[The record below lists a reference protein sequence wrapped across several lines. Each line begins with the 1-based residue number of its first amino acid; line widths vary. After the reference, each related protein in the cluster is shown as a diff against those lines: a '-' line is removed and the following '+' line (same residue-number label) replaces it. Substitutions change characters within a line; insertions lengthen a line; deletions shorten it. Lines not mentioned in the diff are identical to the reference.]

1 MNNKLLKNYQEN
13 LLEAYSSYLSRCREL
28 KDPAVAF
35 AESTKKT
42 TLGIA
47 QPYYSLPELD
57 LVPYICLRVPT
68 GGGKTRIAGQSIK
81 CVNEAFLATEHS
93 LVLWLVPS
101 DPIRE
106 QTLYALK
113 TKGELLYQDMRDL
126 FGAVNVLDINEALCM
141 QPATLNTGNTIIVA
155 TMQSFKRDTA
165 DGLRVYRQNGALM
178 PHFEGVGVEQKGEHS
193 LVDVIRLRRPYVIVD
208 EAHNQGTQ
216 LATDTLKRFNPSCI
230 LELTATPDRSCQPS
244 NVLRSVSAATLQA
257 EDMLKL
263 PLELAIHPEWRVS
276 LTEAIARL
284 RQLEKEAE
292 KEKQLTGEVI
302 QPVVMLI
309 QAERIAKAKETF
321 IPEKVKQHLI
331 EDFNIPQ
338 ENIAIATGAIDEL
351 SGKKVGDPD
360 YPQFIITV
368 DKLREGWD
376 CPNAYIL
383 FSFRNTTSA
392 TAVEQVLGRVL
403 RMPHVT
409 RKQREALNRSYAYV
423 VSTELASTVQNLKDG
438 LVQSGFERLEA
449 KDLIVTSDGDRPQ
462 QDLFAPSSDLV
473 IPLPEYGDV
482 MSLPDEDAVAALPK
496 NVRDKI
502 EISPETGTLTV
513 KNGATSKQLQQI
525 SATFKQPE
533 VAKAVKDKLDTALA
547 IQAAPPARELTPA
560 EKGLSVHIPLLGYKQ
575 RSFFDVFDET
585 PLLDAEWE
593 ISDFD
598 YKLKDSEFSPDVE
611 AMRRATLSISQ
622 LEKIEC
628 DVYDRLDSQLALF
641 GKEQGWLITDL
652 LYWLDRNLSFPY
664 SERNVKVAWLNAALS
679 YLMDEKGFLLDEL
692 AYRKFRLRGALQR
705 KMAAGLVEAKQR
717 VFDDLFAD
725 ESKFEVKDEHS
736 IIFEQGRYG
745 YDSIFTGLI
754 HLKKHFFPIIGNLK
768 STGEEFEC
776 AEYIAHQM
784 NGVEWWVR
792 NVEKKPTSF
801 WLQTA
806 TDKFYPDFVVKLTSG
821 VILAIEYKGLH
832 LSVEKGNRDSIEKQR
847 IGELWEKRSNGTCG
861 FVWVENKNWQVLN
874 DAANKFG
881 CKN

>member
-1 MNNKLLKNYQEN
+1 MVLNNKSLKTYQEN
-13 LLEAYSSYLSRCREL
+13 LLEAFANYLARCREL
-28 KDPAVAF
+28 KDPATAF
-35 AESTKKT
+35 SESTKQT
-42 TLGIA
+42 ALGLA
-47 QPYYSLPELD
+47 QPYHPLPELD
-57 LVPYICLRVPT
+57 HVPYVCLRVPT

-126 FGAVNVLDINEALCM
+126 FGAVNVLDINEALYI

-178 PHFEGVGVEQKGEHS
+178 PHFEGVTAEQKGEHS

-216 LATDTLKRFNPSCI
+216 LAVDTLKRFNPSCI
-230 LELTATPDRSCQPS
+230 LELTATPDRACQPS
-244 NVLRSVSAATLQA
+244 NVLRSVSAATLQS

-284 RQLEKEAE
+284 RQLENEAE
-292 KEKQLTGEVI
+292 QEKQLTGEVI
-302 QPVVMLI
+302 NPVVMLI
-309 QAERIAKAKETF
+309 QAERIAKEKETF
-321 IPEKVKQHLI
+321 TPEKVKQHLVN
-331 EDFNIPQ
+331 DFNIP
-338 ENIAIATGAIDEL
+338 EDTIAIATGAVDEL
-351 SGKKVGDPD
+351 SGKKLGDPD

-376 CPNAYIL
+376 CPYAYIL

-409 RKQREALNRSYAYV
+409 RKQKEALNRSYAYV
-423 VSTELASTVQNLKDG
+423 VSSELASTVQNLKDG

-449 KDLIVTSDGDRPQ
+449 KDLIVAPEDEPSR
-462 QDLFAPSSDLV
+462 DLFSPPTDIV
-473 IPLPEYGDV
+473 IPLPECDDV
-482 MSLPDEDAVAALPK
+482 LSLPDEEAVSALPK
-496 NVRDKI
+496 ALREKI

-525 SATFKQPE
+525 SETFKQPE
-533 VAKAVKDKLDTALA
+533 AEKSVRDKLDTALA
-547 IQAAPPARELTPA
+547 IQAAPPAREITPA
-560 EKGLSVHIPLLGYKQ
+560 ERGVSAKIPLLGYTQ
-575 RSFFDVFDET
+575 YSFFDVFDET
-585 PLLDAEWE
+585 PLLDADWE

-598 YKLKDSEFSPDVE
+598 CKLSDAEFSPDVE
-611 AMRRATLSISQ
+611 AMRRASLTISQ

-641 GKEQGWLITDL
+641 GKEQGWEVTDL
-652 LYWLDRNLSFPY
+652 IYWLDRNLYFPY
-664 SERNVKVAWLNAALS
+664 SERDVKVAWLNAALT
-679 YLMDEKGFLLDEL
+679 YLMDEKGFSLDEL

-717 VFDDLFAD
+717 VFDGLFTD
-725 ESKFEVKDEHS
+725 EEKFEIRDEHA
-736 IIFEQGRYG
+736 IVFEQGRYG
-745 YDSIFTGLI
+745 YDSIYTGLI
-754 HLKKHFFPIIGNLK
+754 HLKNHFFAVIGNLK

-784 NGVEWWVR
+784 EGVEWWVR

-806 TDKFYPDFVVKLTSG
+806 SDKFYPDFVVKLTSG
-821 VILAIEYKGLH
+821 IILAIEYKGQDR
-832 LSVEKGNRDSIEKQR
+832 SIENGNRDSIEKKR
-847 IGELWEKRSNGTCG
+847 IGDLWAKRSNGTCG
-861 FVWVENKNWQVLN
+861 FVWVENRNWQALK
-874 DAANKFG
+874 DAVAKYSA
-881 CKN
+881 